1 MPQPK
6 KQWIRASQKPAHPKV
21 PDALKREVTAK
32 ANALVEAE
40 LRSKYVEPPPED
52 PQFNYIEDIATKWFR
67 HFFYFFS
74 VYRSA
79 GPYAL
84 GGTFESKFAR
94 LEYTGYA
101 RFNLA
106 VPRHTGQWIEIFSD
120 LTLDECLAAVR
131 DDPWFQP

>member
-6 KQWIRASQKPAHPKV
+6 KQWVRAHQTATGPKV

-32 ANALVEAE
+32 ANALVESE
-40 LRSKYVEPPPED
+40 LRSKHVEPPPED
-52 PQFNYIEDIATKWFR
+52 PQFNYIEDIATKWFG

-74 VYRSA
+74 IYRSA